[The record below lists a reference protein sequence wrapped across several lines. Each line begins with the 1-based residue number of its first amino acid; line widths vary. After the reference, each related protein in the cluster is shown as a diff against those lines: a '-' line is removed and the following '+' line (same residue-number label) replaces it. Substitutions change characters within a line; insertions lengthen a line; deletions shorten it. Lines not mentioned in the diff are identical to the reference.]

1 MLNIYFFILKIEKIK
16 ATKTANTHIILP
28 AIKDFKSMSEINMK
42 NLSFLKSNEEIVT
55 YNFKTNS
62 QFANIQTSEIYLNKN
77 IKTKYKPLTN
87 ININAEFYETE
98 ITRPSSPDAKS
109 EEHYYFLINSCIK
122 TEMISEMPIELIEK
136 IKYFTNRDSLAI
148 KYFKVA
154 ESYLTEVKYLYN
166 WSIKKSILDYLLRD
180 DQESKR
186 LRIDL
191 KKVIFYFNFKIN

>member
-1 MLNIYFFILKIEKIK
+1 
-16 ATKTANTHIILP
+16 
-28 AIKDFKSMSEINMK
+28 MSERNMK

-55 YNFKTNS
+55 NNFKSNS
-62 QFANIQTSEIYLNKN
+62 QFATIQTSEIFLNKN
-77 IKTKYKPLTN
+77 IQTKYKPLTN
-87 ININAEFYETE
+87 INNNAEFYETE
-98 ITRPSSPDAKS
+98 ITRSSSPDAKS
-109 EEHYYFLINSCIK
+109 EERYYFLINSCIK

-136 IKYFTNRDSLAI
+136 IKYFTNRDCLAI

-186 LRIDL
+186 LKIDL